1 MEKTSRVEVPGF
13 PRRSKINQVL
23 GHLTRSLRRVASQ
36 LHARL
41 QPLLEPLQSR
51 LIRLTPTPA
60 PQSDASLPEPAQP
73 EPAQRET
80 SQRDTSPPHPLQ
92 LALPLRRFVPQ
103 PLARL
108 ALRRQRYSLPGT
120 RFIPQLQ
127 RLAQLLFQL
136 ACNWQGRL
144 RDLAFPAG
152 CGRCGAPIL
161 DHERWCRDCRQV
173 LGVAAHPPLAKSQCP
188 RCAAIRPPEA
198 CSPQGCLA
206 CADLDLPFDSV
217 SALGS
222 YHGGLRRW
230 VIDVKRTLDP
240 PLIAALAQALV
251 EDLAARGID
260 RQIDLVIPVP
270 PRRLGI
276 PASNPSTATARRSS
290 GFFAPPPADSSDTPP
305 PPPWPP
311 RLTSPAFWVSLWK
324 TSVLATHQLVDSLA
338 WLPALGS
345 RHGSLPT
352 HLAERIALALGLPLL
367 TNLVQYRRPTRKQ
380 GQLRIADRLRNVRHA
395 MALRRFARP
404 ARVAG
409 KRILLVDDVLTSG
422 ATLAELARVLR
433 LAGASQ
439 IHVVVLARAAADR

>member
-23 GHLTRSLRRVASQ
+23 RRLTRSLRRVISQ
-36 LHARL
+36 MYTRL
-41 QPLLEPLQSR
+41 QSLLEPIPSR
-51 LIRLTPTPA
+51 LVSLNSTHA
-60 PQSDASLPEPAQP
+60 PQSDDSESQPSLPAPS
-73 EPAQRET
+73 R
-80 SQRDTSPPHPLQ
+80 RDTSESVLD
-92 LALPLRRFVPQ
+92 LPRFVPE
-103 PLARL
+103 PLARFASHL
-108 ALRRQRYSLPGT
+108 KCSSLLRSRII
-120 RFIPQLQ
+120 FQLH
-127 RLAQLLFQL
+127 RLAQLLFQV
-136 ACNWQGRL
+136 ACHWQGRL
-144 RDLAFPAG
+144 RDLAFPGG
-152 CGRCGAPIL
+152 CGRCGTPIP
-161 DHERWCRDCRQV
+161 DQERWCRDCRQA

-198 CSPQGCLA
+198 CSSRGCIA

-230 VIDVKRTLDP
+230 VIDVKRSLDP

-276 PASNPSTATARRSS
+276 PAPSPSPESARRSS
-290 GFFAPPPADSSDTPP
+290 AFFAPPPTDSSETTPRP
-305 PPPWPP
+305 FWPS
-311 RLTSPAFWVSLWK
+311 RLASPAFWVSLWK
-324 TSVLATHQLVDSLA
+324 TSVSVTHRLVDSLA

-352 HLAERIALALGLPLL
+352 HLAERLALALGLPLL

-422 ATLAELARVLR
+422 ATLADLARVLR